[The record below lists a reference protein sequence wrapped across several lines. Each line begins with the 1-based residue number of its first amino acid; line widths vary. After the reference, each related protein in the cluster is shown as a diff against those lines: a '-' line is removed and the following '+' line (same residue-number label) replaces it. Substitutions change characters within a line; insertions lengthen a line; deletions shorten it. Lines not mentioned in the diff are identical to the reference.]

1 MSTQTQDRIEREIG
15 IAAPVERVWDVLT
28 RPEHIGRWFGEDL
41 GGGGAPA
48 DVDLR
53 PGGAFEID
61 HGFGVYPSRI
71 VSVEPPR
78 YFSYRWATAFPS
90 AEATQDNSTL
100 VEFTLTADGDGTRL
114 RVVESGFAALAVPE
128 DRIPYAGYES
138 HAQGWADVTAGL
150 ATYVEKLPA

>member
-1 MSTQTQDRIEREIG
+1 MSTQTQDRIEREIS

-61 HGFGVYPSRI
+61 HGYGVYPSRI

-78 YFSYRWATAFPS
+78 YFSYRWATAFPG

-114 RVVESGFAALAVPE
+114 RVVESGFAALAIPE

-138 HAQGWADVTAGL
+138 HAQGWVDVTAGL